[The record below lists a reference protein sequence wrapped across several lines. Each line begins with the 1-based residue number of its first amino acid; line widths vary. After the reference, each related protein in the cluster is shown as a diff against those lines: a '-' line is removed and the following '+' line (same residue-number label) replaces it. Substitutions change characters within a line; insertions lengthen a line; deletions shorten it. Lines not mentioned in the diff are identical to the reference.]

1 MIESAEYPTNIAST
15 GLKTGVVDS
24 DDDALPSID
33 VASPPEF
40 GGPPEVWS
48 PEHLFVASIS
58 SCLMTTFRS
67 VAENSKLNV
76 LEYSDDATGYLKR
89 GDDRLYRMESV
100 TLRPKIVIDDES
112 KIDRAHRLI
121 EKAELVCLISRSVD
135 SRIDLEPEIS
145 VRS

>member
-100 TLRPKIVIDDES
+100 TLRPKIVIDDAS

>member
-1 MIESAEYPTNIAST
+1 MIESAEYPTNLAST
-15 GLKTGVVDS
+15 GLKTGVIDS
-24 DDDALPSID
+24 ADDRLPGIN

-48 PEHLFVASIS
+48 PEHLYVASIS

-67 VAENSKLNV
+67 VADNSKLNV

-89 GDDRLYRMESV
+89 GDDRLFRIESV
-100 TLRPKIVIDDES
+100 TLRPKIVIDDPS
-112 KIDRAHRLI
+112 KIERAHRLI
-121 EKAELVCLISRSVD
+121 EKAESVCLISRSVD